1 MNAIPLN
8 DDAKRKITKLLE
20 SQLIAVLSTTSDD
33 EPYSCL
39 VGFGYTPDLNHIFFA
54 TIRARLKYRKMKAN
68 PVVSLI
74 VDTRS
79 NSPNDFHEAI
89 SITFTGTVTDVKGPE
104 RGILA
109 GDLAKRH
116 PALTDFVN
124 QPDCAIMLVKLTRI
138 YLVENFESTSI
149 YAINSTS

>member
-1 MNAIPLN
+1 MKANPFNDEARSKILN
-8 DDAKRKITKLLE
+8 LLE
-20 SQLIAVLSTTSDD
+20 TQLIAVLSTSSDN

-39 VGFGYTPDLNHIFFA
+39 IGFGFTPDLKHLFFA
-54 TIRARLKYRKMKAN
+54 TMRARLKYRKMKAN

-79 NSPNDFHEAI
+79 NSPSDFQEAI
-89 SITFTGTVTDVKGPE
+89 SVTFTGKAVDVAGPQRE
-104 RGILA
+104 ILA
-109 GDLAKRH
+109 GDLSKRH

-124 QPDCAIMLVKLTRI
+124 EPDCAIMLVTLSRI

-149 YAINSTS
+149 YELDSTF